1 MDKKNV
7 VQQARETEVI
17 PQKAMNK
24 FKAPIVIKDSP
35 NDPAAMAQAIDE
47 LKKFNLEPGR
57 TQHK

>member
-1 MDKKNV
+1 MEKAMDKKNV

-17 PQKAMNK
+17 PQKATNE
-24 FKAPIVIKDSP
+24 FEY
-35 NDPAAMAQAIDE
+35 NPAAMAQAIDK